1 MKRISSYRLSTL
13 VAAAICGMAIITAL
27 AMGGVFSYSYFS
39 TLKHEFH
46 DRVRA
51 EGQESSLE
59 LYSFLHRAMA
69 RLGELSKDNS
79 IRVAMMMGVDYPLT
93 EKLSEYDQA
102 PLGIDFFA
110 CARVTPE
117 YSVLRQGPSMKP
129 IFKMHL

>member
-1 MKRISSYRLSTL
+1 MRNKSSYKLSTL
-13 VAAAICGMAIITAL
+13 VAAAICGMAIVTAL

-39 TLKHEFH
+39 TLKNEYH

-51 EGQESSLE
+51 EGQEVSLE

-79 IRVAMMMGVDYPLT
+79 IRVAIMMGVDYPLS

-102 PLGIDFFA
+102 PLG
-110 CARVTPE
+110 
-117 YSVLRQGPSMKP
+117 
-129 IFKMHL
+129 